1 MFFFDKNKATLRDS
15 TLNWTIFT
23 KSLFLNDNF
32 KINWTNSRRNTTQN
46 HNEKK
51 YSTKVDVVTS
61 FRYTFRYF
69 VYIDL
74 HFDTVSIQSNTSLTK
89 LSSLVNNEVKV
100 NSKFFTLI
108 ILVGGF
114 CPPPIFFWIDF
125 ELLVIF
131 PAMKHGDFS

>member
-46 HNEKK
+46 HHEKK
-51 YSTKVDVVTS
+51 YPKVDVVTS
-61 FRYTFRYF
+61 FGYTFRYF
-69 VYIDL
+69 VCIDL
-74 HFDTVSIQSNTSLTK
+74 DFDAVSIQSNTSLTK
-89 LSSLVNNEVKV
+89 LWSRVNNEVKA

-108 ILVGGF
+108 MLVGRF
-114 CPPPIFFWIDF
+114 CPPPIFFWIDLDF
-125 ELLVIF
+125 LVIF